1 MTFPIWWENHKIPW
15 FQITNQWYKL
25 CIFRGSWKSEQNMG
39 AAAIFSSKSGSC
51 YHVSYPQKSSALSVH
66 VMFLCWKPSI
76 FLVEH
81 IKDTTF
87 LGLIWEGPTG
97 PLLHAS
103 CFMNA
108 SSIAAK
114 AGPTAHPWHLYIIL
128 ETPRHRHLFKG
139 VTRNII
145 LNHMTT
151 SAIYI

>member
-1 MTFPIWWENHKIPW
+1 
-15 FQITNQWYKL
+15 
-25 CIFRGSWKSEQNMG
+25 
-39 AAAIFSSKSGSC
+39 
-51 YHVSYPQKSSALSVH
+51 
-66 VMFLCWKPSI
+66 
-76 FLVEH
+76 
-81 IKDTTF
+81 
-87 LGLIWEGPTG
+87 
-97 PLLHAS
+97 LLHAS